1 MSTLSK
7 LREIVEPIVNDLG
20 LDLYDLEFAGSTLT
34 ITVDLPPR
42 DTTPA
47 DPALESP
54 EAPADKPEGVAVA
67 EIIAVSRAVG
77 RAFDELDP
85 IDSAYSIEVSSPGL
99 ERSLKTPTHFAR
111 AVGEIVTVKA
121 VPGLEI
127 GRNLQGRLVAAD
139 DDGITIELER
149 SDEPRTLAYADIEKA
164 RTVFVW
170 AKQPKQPKP
179 TTPKPNAAKAKATAD
194 KPKQKKVNA
203 P

>member
-1 MSTLSK
+1 MSTLAK

-20 LDLYDLEFAGSTLT
+20 LDLYDLDFAGSTLT
-34 ITVDLPPR
+34 ITIDLPPQ
-42 DTTPA
+42 D
-47 DPALESP
+47 
-54 EAPADKPEGVAVA
+54 APAAETVDPVLAEKPEGVAVA

-99 ERSLKTPTHFAR
+99 ERTLRTPTHFAR
-111 AVGEIVTVKA
+111 AVGEIVAVKT

-149 SDEPRTLAYADIEKA
+149 SAEPRTIAHADIEKA

-170 AKQPKQPKP
+170 AKQPKQTKP
-179 TTPKPNAAKAKATAD
+179 TTPKPTAAKAKATAD

>member
-1 MSTLSK
+1 MSTLGK

-20 LDLYDLEFAGSTLT
+20 LDLYDLDFAGSTLT
-34 ITVDLPPR
+34 IVIDLPPK
-42 DTTPA
+42 DDDAVP
-47 DPALESP
+47 DEQ
-54 EAPADKPEGVAVA
+54 APSADKPEGVAVA

-85 IDSAYSIEVSSPGL
+85 IESAYSIEVSSPGL
-99 ERSLKTPTHFAR
+99 ERSLRTPTHFAR
-111 AVGEIVTVKA
+111 AVGEIVAVKT

-139 DDGITIELER
+139 DAGITLELER
-149 SDEPRTLAYADIEKA
+149 SAEPRTIAYADIEKA

-170 AKQPKQPKP
+170 AKQPKPTKPKP
-179 TTPKPNAAKAKATAD
+179 PAAKAKATAD